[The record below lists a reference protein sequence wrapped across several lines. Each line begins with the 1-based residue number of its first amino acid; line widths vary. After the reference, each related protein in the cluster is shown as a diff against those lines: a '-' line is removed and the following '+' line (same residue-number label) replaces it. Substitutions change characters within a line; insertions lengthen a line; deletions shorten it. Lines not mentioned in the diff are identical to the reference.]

1 MLIPLYQQ
9 TTSRH
14 SEVSG
19 VIDHLAEGVWYHWLV
34 VVESSVIGWHPS
46 HEFVL
51 VAHCKLF
58 YLWHHGILSVVSE
71 N

>member
-34 VVESSVIGWHPS
+34 VVESGVIGWHPF
-46 HEFVL
+46 HEFGPGCTLQALLL
-51 VAHCKLF
+51 VAP
-58 YLWHHGILSVVSE
+58 WHSVSGQ
-71 N
+71 